1 LDTKTFVRSS
11 DVVQREVAGET
22 FLVPIRGHMAHLREL
37 FVVDEVGGWV
47 WEHLDG
53 RTLDQLAEGIAAE
66 FDVDTARALGD
77 AQSFVKELVE
87 AGLAEGTQQV
97 LAP

>member
-1 LDTKTFVRSS
+1 M
-11 DVVQREVAGET
+11 VQREVAGET

-53 RTLDQLAEGIAAE
+53 CTLEQLAEGIAAE
-66 FDVDTARALGD
+66 FDVDVGRARGD
-77 AQSFVKELVE
+77 AESFVNELLE
-87 AGLAEGTQQV
+87 AGLAEGTQQ
-97 LAP
+97 ATET